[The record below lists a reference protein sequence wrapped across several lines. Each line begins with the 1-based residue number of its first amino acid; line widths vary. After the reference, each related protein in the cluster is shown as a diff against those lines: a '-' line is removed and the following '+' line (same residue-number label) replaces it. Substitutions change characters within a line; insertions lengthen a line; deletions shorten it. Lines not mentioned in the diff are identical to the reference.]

1 MLYTLAEAAKAT
13 GLDESLIVSAIKDG
27 QVTSVKDL
35 SGEWRIEDEELHR
48 LYLSIVQEY
57 CRRKSQQEPRSDAT
71 TISEAHISGPPRG
84 LFNKPGL
91 TRPSAGH
98 RTRAGREHKVGT
110 GSQDKDR

>member
-57 CRRKSQQEPRSDAT
+57 CKRKSQHEPRSHDAP
-71 TISEAHISGPPRG
+71 ISEAHISGTAERTAQQARLDTP
-84 LFNKPGL
+84 
-91 TRPSAGH
+91 PSAVLDPGRARAQGRH
-98 RTRAGREHKVGT
+98 RKPR
-110 GSQDKDR
+110 